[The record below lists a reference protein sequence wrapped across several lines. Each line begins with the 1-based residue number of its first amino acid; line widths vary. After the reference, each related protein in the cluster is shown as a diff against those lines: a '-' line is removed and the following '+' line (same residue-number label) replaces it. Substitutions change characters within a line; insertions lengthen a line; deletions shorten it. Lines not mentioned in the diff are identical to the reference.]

1 MTEFVYNELN
11 NDADDAVHA
20 SCRGGGRITFGENGV
35 VKVYGFSY
43 AYGMADHEVSA
54 ELIK

>member
-20 SCRGGGRITFGENGV
+20 TCRGGGRITFGENGV